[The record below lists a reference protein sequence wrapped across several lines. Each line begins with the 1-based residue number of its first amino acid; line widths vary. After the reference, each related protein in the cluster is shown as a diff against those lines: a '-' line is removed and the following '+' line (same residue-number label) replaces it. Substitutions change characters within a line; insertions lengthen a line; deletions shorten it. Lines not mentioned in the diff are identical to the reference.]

1 MCDIVVE
8 CITEREGNKMT
19 IKKINTLTEVE
30 TNYGGGYDEND
41 IKQITRGY
49 IFNGLF
55 YERKNSNYIYVV
67 EAE

>member
-1 MCDIVVE
+1 
-8 CITEREGNKMT
+8 MT

-49 IFNGLF
+49 TFNGLF

>member
-1 MCDIVVE
+1 MVE

-49 IFNGLF
+49 TFNGLF